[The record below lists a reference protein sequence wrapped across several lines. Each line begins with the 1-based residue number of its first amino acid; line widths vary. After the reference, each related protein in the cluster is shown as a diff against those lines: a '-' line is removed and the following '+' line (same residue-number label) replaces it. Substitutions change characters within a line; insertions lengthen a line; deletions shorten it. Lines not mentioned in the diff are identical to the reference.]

1 MTKSMKRLLP
11 LVTFLV
17 LLASCATAAEV
28 KAAPTFGF
36 EVVHA
41 YPHDRD
47 AFTQGLIFLDGVLY
61 ESTGLNGRSTLRKV
75 QLETGKVLQQAV
87 IDSVYFAEG
96 MTNWGPDLVQLTY
109 KNQRGFVYDRASF
122 KVKQR
127 FSYDGE
133 GWGLTQ
139 DGKRLIMSDGSSQ
152 LRFIDPV
159 TLQETGRITVM
170 DGNRSVANLNELE
183 FVKGEILANIWMTDR
198 IARISPTTGQ
208 VTGWID
214 LKGLMKSSE
223 LSSLDAVLNGIAYDP
238 AGDRLFVTGKLW
250 PKLFEIKLVPKP

>member
-1 MTKSMKRLLP
+1 MNAFASLIAVL
-11 LVTFLV
+11 FLT
-17 LLASCATAAEV
+17 ASYATAAEER
-28 KAAPTFGF
+28 AAPTFGY
-36 EVVHA
+36 EVIHA
-41 YPHDRD
+41 YPHDPN
-47 AFTQGLIFLDGVLY
+47 AFTQGLIFLDGTLY
-61 ESTGLNGRSTLRKV
+61 ESTGLNGRSTVRKV

-87 IDSVYFAEG
+87 VDSVYFAEG
-96 MTNWGPDLVQLTY
+96 MTNWGPDLIQLTY

-122 KVKQR
+122 KIKQR
-127 FSYDGE
+127 FSYEGE

-139 DGKRLIMSDGSSQ
+139 DGKRLIMSDGSAQ

-159 TLQETGRITVM
+159 SLQETGRVTVK
-170 DGNRSVANLNELE
+170 DGTRPVTELNELE
-183 FVKGEILANIWMTDR
+183 FVHGEILANIWMTDR
-198 IARISPTTGQ
+198 IARISPATGQ

-250 PKLFEIKLVPKP
+250 PKLFEIKLVPKK

>member
-1 MTKSMKRLLP
+1 MNAFASLIAVL
-11 LVTFLV
+11 FLT
-17 LLASCATAAEV
+17 ASYATAAEER
-28 KAAPTFGF
+28 AAPTFGY
-36 EVVHA
+36 EVIHA
-41 YPHDRD
+41 YPHDPN
-47 AFTQGLIFLDGVLY
+47 AFTQGLIFLDGTLY
-61 ESTGLNGRSTLRKV
+61 ESTGLNGRSTVRRV

-87 IDSVYFAEG
+87 VDSVYFAEG
-96 MTNWGPDLVQLTY
+96 MTNWGPDLIQLTY

-122 KVKQR
+122 KIKQR
-127 FSYDGE
+127 FSYEGE

-139 DGKRLIMSDGSSQ
+139 DGKRLIMSDGSAQ

-159 TLQETGRITVM
+159 SLQETGRVTVK
-170 DGNRSVANLNELE
+170 DGTRPVTELNELE
-183 FVKGEILANIWMTDR
+183 FVHGEILANIWMTDR
-198 IARISPTTGQ
+198 IARISPATGQ

-250 PKLFEIKLVPKP
+250 PKLFEIKLVPKK

>member
-1 MTKSMKRLLP
+1 MKAFAS
-11 LVTFLV
+11 LVAV
-17 LLASCATAAEV
+17 LFFAASCATAAEER
-28 KAAPTFGF
+28 AAPTFGF
-36 EVVHA
+36 EVIHA
-41 YPHDRD
+41 YPHDPN
-47 AFTQGLIFLDGVLY
+47 AFTQGLIFLDGTLY
-61 ESTGLNGRSTLRKV
+61 ESTGLNGRSTVRKV

-87 IDSVYFAEG
+87 VDSVYFAEG

-122 KVKQR
+122 KIKQR
-127 FSYDGE
+127 FSYEGE

-139 DGKRLIMSDGSSQ
+139 DGKRLIMSDGSAQ
-152 LRFIDPV
+152 LRIIDPV
-159 TLQETGRITVM
+159 SLQETGRVTVK
-170 DGNRSVANLNELE
+170 DGTRPVTELNELE
-183 FVKGEILANIWMTDR
+183 FVHGEILANIWMTDR

-250 PKLFEIKLVPKP
+250 PKLFEIKLVPKK